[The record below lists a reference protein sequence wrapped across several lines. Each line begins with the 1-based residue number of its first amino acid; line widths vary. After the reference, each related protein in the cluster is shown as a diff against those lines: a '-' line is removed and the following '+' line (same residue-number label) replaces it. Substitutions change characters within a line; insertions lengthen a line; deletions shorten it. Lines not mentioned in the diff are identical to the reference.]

1 MTSTDDVGHEID
13 TDSFIPFMRKVSR
26 CEDSL
31 RELRLMWRLIESSA
45 KMNCPEEAHS
55 ILPMMAATR
64 EGFQR
69 LEADL
74 VQSLVAESLGEVMRE
89 IGTQARHVIDI
100 LVRNLYE
107 RTADVGFLATDP
119 VLCRLAAGLDDDAEA
134 VRIMSSGSRATAK
147 RPFSAVQN

>member
-1 MTSTDDVGHEID
+1 MTSTDEVVHEID

-74 VQSLVAESLGEVMRE
+74 VQSLVAESLREVMRE

-100 LVRNLYE
+100 LVRNLY
-107 RTADVGFLATDP
+107 
-119 VLCRLAAGLDDDAEA
+119 
-134 VRIMSSGSRATAK
+134 
-147 RPFSAVQN
+147 